1 MYVCMYVCMYGRLLE
16 VSACANVRDYSLVRI
31 AQRCKG
37 LVTLT
42 CCFCR
47 GLTDVTL
54 TALGQFNFSHLKELN
69 VGYNHA
75 ITLSGMLTLLMA
87 CRGTER
93 VFCIECANLTDAD
106 LEQLRIRFPYLQLNP
121 NSRWEDLT

>member
-1 MYVCMYVCMYGRLLE
+1 MYRLLE
-16 VSACANVRDYSLVRI
+16 VSACANVSDYSLVSI

-47 GLTDVTL
+47 GLTDATL
-54 TALGQFNFSHLKELN
+54 TALSQCNSSHLKELN

-75 ITLSGMLTLLMA
+75 ITLRGMLTLLTA
-87 CRGTER
+87 CRGMEK
-93 VFCIECANLTDAD
+93 VFCIECANLTEAD
-106 LEQLRIRFPYLQLNP
+106 IESLSVSATEP
-121 NSRWEDLT
+121 